1 MSDEK
6 MVNNAMVV
14 TLVVTI
20 MVMAIISYLSDQQY
34 LDKKG

>member
-6 MVNNAMVV
+6 MVNNAMMV
-14 TLVVTI
+14 TLVVTM
-20 MVMAIISYLSDQQY
+20 MVMTIISYLSDQQY

>member
-14 TLVVTI
+14 TLVV
-20 MVMAIISYLSDQQY
+20 ISYLSDQQY